1 MGGERG
7 LCRRKSWQAGRVG
20 QSYLWEGACSSF
32 LASTT
37 AWSLLGGTFPRR
49 AWRDELAG
57 GEQGLVPVSS
67 PDRIIGGAAAALDV
81 AGLMLSPAVTRKE
94 CTTVGSLP
102 TALLCCVGCLFV
114 ALGPSEFSAPT
125 ERDSGG

>member
-81 AGLMLSPAVTRKE
+81 AGLMLSEPRCNAERVHNCWFSSNCPAVLRRLLVRG
-94 CTTVGSLP
+94 VGP
-102 TALLCCVGCLFV
+102 I
-114 ALGPSEFSAPT
+114 
-125 ERDSGG
+125 